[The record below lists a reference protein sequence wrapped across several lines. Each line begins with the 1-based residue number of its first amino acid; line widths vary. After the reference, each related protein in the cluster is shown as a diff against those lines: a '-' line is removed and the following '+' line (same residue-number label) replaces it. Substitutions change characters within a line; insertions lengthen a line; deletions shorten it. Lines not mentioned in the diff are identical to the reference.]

1 VWADLDY
8 MKGSRIFT
16 VDELTYPPKDLNNMI
31 NDQELHFVPLID
43 VAIAVDDEEAVK
55 LGTQMN
61 VFLK

>member
-1 VWADLDY
+1 
-8 MKGSRIFT
+8 MNGSRIFT
-16 VDELTYPPKDLNNMI
+16 VDELNYPSKDLNNMI

-43 VAIAVDDEEAVK
+43 VAIAVDDVEATI